1 MFIGEKKILGV
12 WIFSLY
18 SSNYFCGMIKI
29 LILFSLFNDRIDADP
44 ESMCSV
50 FEDST
55 TNSPMLFHPGL
66 HGGGAM
72 AVDKGNV
79 TTSHHRPLRVSRSAD
94 NSLDSPVS
102 KSRAT
107 HLSDSQAMPGP
118 GRDIRTTGVPHTQS
132 LSYSPSQHSQHLD
145 AQLTPPSSLTP
156 PLPGTS
162 GQNFEASSHHHHQ
175 HHHHHHH
182 HHYHQHQPSAF
193 PNPLPELRVHPSDSP
208 LSSIGS
214 TAAAIAGATGAIV
227 VLRGKPQTLQVGAAS
242 GVASRPHSEGYH
254 SNLNIPR
261 PLYMRENSAASSFGS
276 SGSGDALSSS
286 LNSHLSSDNTA
297 TNISTR
303 LSDTWGLPTPPTSR
317 GSSPSPKAAFFSS
330 TSSSSTLI
338 PSSSPHLNN
347 NSDYEENHPPM
358 GSAEWERERWRHWEK
373 VAAQKS
379 RKNAEAEQETLV

>member
-1 MFIGEKKILGV
+1 MSTIDMIDLFILSHI
-12 WIFSLY
+12 Y
-18 SSNYFCGMIKI
+18 
-29 LILFSLFNDRIDADP
+29 RIDADP

-50 FEDST
+50 FEESA
-55 TNSPMLFHPGL
+55 TNSPLLFHRTL
-66 HGGGAM
+66 RAGAGTNV
-72 AVDKGNV
+72 AVDGGNNA

-107 HLSDSQAMPGP
+107 HLSDSQAMTGP
-118 GRDIRTTGVPHTQS
+118 GRESRAAAHPHSQS
-132 LSYSPSQHSQHLD
+132 LSYSPSQHSQHYLEP
-145 AQLTPPSSLTP
+145 QLTPPSSLTP
-156 PLPGTS
+156 PLSGTS
-162 GQNFEASSHHHHQ
+162 GQNFETSSHHYHHHHP

-182 HHYHQHQPSAF
+182 NHHHHHQHQVSGF

-214 TAAAIAGATGAIV
+214 TAAALAGATGAVV
-227 VLRGKPQTLQVGAAS
+227 VLRGKPQTLQVSAAS
-242 GVASRPHSEGYH
+242 GLPSRPHSEGYH
-254 SNLNIPR
+254 LNLNIPR
-261 PLYMRENSAASSFGS
+261 PVYMREDSAASSYGS

-297 TNISTR
+297 TNTSNKLTE
-303 LSDTWGLPTPPTSR
+303 TWGLPTPPTSR

-338 PSSSPHLNN
+338 PASSSPHLNN
-347 NSDYEENHPPM
+347 NSDYDENQPPL
-358 GSAEWERERWRHWEK
+358 GSAEWERERWKHWEK
-373 VAAQKS
+373 VAAEKS